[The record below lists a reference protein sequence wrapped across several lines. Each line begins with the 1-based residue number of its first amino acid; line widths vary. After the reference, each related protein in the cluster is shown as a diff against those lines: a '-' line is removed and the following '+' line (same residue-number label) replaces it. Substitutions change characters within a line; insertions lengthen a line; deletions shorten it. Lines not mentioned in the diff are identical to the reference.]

1 MSELISRTG
10 VVSAVGVL
18 AELSACAVVVLL
30 GVDVQAEIRN
40 ATMMN
45 TNAILDCFKSD
56 LSCVLFHNHSI
67 PIPYSSK

>member
-18 AELSACAVVVLL
+18 AELSACAVWVLL
-30 GVDVQAEIRN
+30 GVDVQAENRN
-40 ATMMN
+40 ATMGKA
-45 TNAILDCFKSD
+45 NAILDCFKTD
-56 LSCVLFHNHSI
+56 LSSVLFHKHSI